1 MWRNIIVMSLYQ
13 LIVCLVLL
21 FAGEDLLD
29 LRGTGDHHYIVL
41 RLNSVIFNSFVFMQI
56 FSEINSRKIAELNI
70 FENIQKSPIFVGI
83 IIVTIATQVAFIE
96 GVGRSVVGPA
106 IGFMNLTGA
115 EWAVS
120 VIIGFFALPVGL
132 AARLMPL
139 HIFPG
144 MTDDEADEGGARI
157 SERLRRR
164 QRRLRLRCPLAKSAS
179 RFSMHPTLGKGP
191 HFLLHLRRAHVSHH
205 ADYRGVAQVC
215 SRCQPLHRARRR

>member
-1 MWRNIIVMSLYQ
+1 MHYFRTPVSHSDGAQTIRSPRALVNREMWRNIIVMSLYQ

-96 GVGRSVVGPA
+96 V
-106 IGFMNLTGA
+106 LDD
-115 EWAVS
+115 
-120 VIIGFFALPVGL
+120 
-132 AARLMPL
+132 PL
-139 HIFPG
+139 W
-144 MTDDEADEGGARI
+144 D
-157 SERLRRR
+157 L
-164 QRRLRLRCPLAKSAS
+164 LSAS
-179 RFSMHPTLGKGP
+179 
-191 HFLLHLRRAHVSHH
+191 
-205 ADYRGVAQVC
+205 
-215 SRCQPLHRARRR
+215 